1 MAKITKKS
9 IFLHFFGQKI
19 CTFQKNV
26 LPLHRQ
32 IKKSAKI
39 SQFAIS
45 KNTIQNATTIQKDC
59 KTAAK
64 IIQKFDINKKS
75 GNKIPKKNFLQPKN
89 SKFN

>member
-1 MAKITKKS
+1 MQNFKILKFS
-9 IFLHFFGQKI
+9 SKI
-19 CTFQKNV
+19 IWRFAQNV
-26 LPLHRQ
+26 LPLHRLF
-32 IKKSAKI
+32 KNNA
-39 SQFAIS
+39 FATPEKTP
-45 KNTIQNATTIQKDC
+45 KNAPTIQKDC